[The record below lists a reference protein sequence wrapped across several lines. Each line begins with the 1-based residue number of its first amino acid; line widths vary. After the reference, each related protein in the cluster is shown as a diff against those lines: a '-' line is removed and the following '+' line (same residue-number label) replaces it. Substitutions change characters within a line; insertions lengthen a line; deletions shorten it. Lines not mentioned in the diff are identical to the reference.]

1 MSMNIEC
8 NVYIVNICRQIAT
21 LYVESL
27 QIPTLLLIICGIV
40 LGKFPTNL
48 KINTS
53 SNANKIKKKKKK
65 IWRGKYKAQTN
76 ENLLGLT
83 TWQDLVVNARCGW
96 LLNKAHV
103 RVSTFSFG
111 STPPTLDQRCTRFPF
126 WLVHTRT
133 RCFRPPRR
141 WIASDRCLANHPHLG
156 RIHTFRFTPTTRPP
170 ASRNPWK
177 RHARFHSCF
186 RAAVLLNYVLFRNV
200 EETGMKK

>member
-27 QIPTLLLIICGIV
+27 QIPTLLLIIRGIV

-76 ENLLGLT
+76 ENLLGLA

>member
-8 NVYIVNICRQIAT
+8 DVYIVNIYRQNRIFI
-21 LYVESL
+21 E
-27 QIPTLLLIICGIV
+27 IPTILLIVRGIV

-48 KINTS
+48 KIDIS
-53 SNANKIKKKKKK
+53 SNANKNKRKKM
-65 IWRGKYKAQTN
+65 WRGKYKTQTN

-111 STPPTLDQRCTRFPF
+111 STPPTLNQRCTRFPF

-200 EETGMKK
+200 EETGVKK

>member
-27 QIPTLLLIICGIV
+27 QIPTLLLIIRGIV

-76 ENLLGLT
+76 ENLLRLA

>member
-1 MSMNIEC
+1 M
-8 NVYIVNICRQIAT
+8 YISSIFIDKSQHYT
-21 LYVESL
+21 LRALKYRRYLS
-27 QIPTLLLIICGIV
+27 IV

-48 KINTS
+48 KIDIS
-53 SNANKIKKKKKK
+53 SNANKSKKKKKK
-65 IWRGKYKAQTN
+65 KYKTQTN
-76 ENLLGLT
+76 ENLLGLA

-111 STPPTLDQRCTRFPF
+111 STPPTLNQRCTRFPF

-200 EETGMKK
+200 EETGVEK

>member
-27 QIPTLLLIICGIV
+27 QIPTLLLIIRGIV

>member
-1 MSMNIEC
+1 M
-8 NVYIVNICRQIAT
+8 QIRA
-21 LYVESL
+21 
-27 QIPTLLLIICGIV
+27 
-40 LGKFPTNL
+40 
-48 KINTS
+48 
-53 SNANKIKKKKKK
+53 KKKKKK
-65 IWRGKYKAQTN
+65 YKTQTN
-76 ENLLGLT
+76 ENLLGLA

-111 STPPTLDQRCTRFPF
+111 STPPTLNQRCTRFPF

-200 EETGMKK
+200 EETGVKK

>member
-8 NVYIVNICRQIAT
+8 DVYIVNIYRQIAT

-27 QIPTLLLIICGIV
+27 EKPTILLIVRGIV
-40 LGKFPTNL
+40 SGKFPTNL
-48 KINTS
+48 KIDVS
-53 SNANKIKKKKKK
+53 SNANKCKKKR
-65 IWRGKYKAQTN
+65 WRGKYKTQTN
-76 ENLLGLT
+76 ENLLRLA

-186 RAAVLLNYVLFRNV
+186 RAAVLLKYVLFRNV
-200 EETGMKK
+200 EETGVKK